1 MQIATDAVASWS
13 ATRPE
18 IAGQFQRDA
27 DAHSKFWLKGSDLL
41 AALPEKPKRNP
52 AEARAA
58 ETILRTGR
66 ESREAFMGR
75 HAEAVYRALTKE
87 MTAFVRAE
95 PLVYEAANLV
105 PGLTP
110 TRTEVAAQ
118 REQ

>member
-18 IAGQFQRDA
+18 IAGHFERDA
-27 DAHSKFWLKGSDLL
+27 DAHAKFWRKRADLL
-41 AALPEKPKRNP
+41 AALPEKPKGNP

-75 HAEAVYRALTKE
+75 HAAAVYRALTKD
-87 MTAFVRAE
+87 MSALVRAE
-95 PLVYEAANLV
+95 TLVYESPHV
-105 PGLTP
+105 VTGRTH
-110 TRTEVAAQ
+110 TRQ
-118 REQ
+118 